1 MQSRTEWK
9 VDDIMTLLEISL
21 ETHFKTLDGKI
32 WTQTDG
38 CPIGKSISGEI
49 AEIYMDWFEKNYV
62 FTEQNDFQ
70 IIFWKRMRDDVF
82 LIWKKGDAN
91 LNTQMGSDELDRFL
105 WKLNGYENRIQF
117 TLERE
122 KEGILAFLDIT
133 AVAVLIQIYGDS
145 PPTV

>member
-49 AEIYMDWFEKNYV
+49 AEIYMDWFEKN
-62 FTEQNDFQ
+62 
-70 IIFWKRMRDDVF
+70 
-82 LIWKKGDAN
+82 
-91 LNTQMGSDELDRFL
+91 
-105 WKLNGYENRIQF
+105 
-117 TLERE
+117 
-122 KEGILAFLDIT
+122 
-133 AVAVLIQIYGDS
+133 
-145 PPTV
+145 

>member
-1 MQSRTEWK
+1 M
-9 VDDIMTLLEISL
+9 D
-21 ETHFKTLDGKI
+21 
-32 WTQTDG
+32 TDG

-122 KEGILAFLDIT
+122 KEGILAFLDM
-133 AVAVLIQIYGDS
+133 LIKRGGGTPDPLQQKFTGKKLTPRNIVIGDQIIPELFYLGY
-145 PPTV
+145 